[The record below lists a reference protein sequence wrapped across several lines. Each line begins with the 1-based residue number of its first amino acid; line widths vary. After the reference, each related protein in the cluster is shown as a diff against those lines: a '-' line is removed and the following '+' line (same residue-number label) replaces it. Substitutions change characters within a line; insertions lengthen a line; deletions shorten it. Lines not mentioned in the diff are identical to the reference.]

1 MQEVTPIAFNVKS
14 SETYLKCVSD
24 AKLQSEVTYFKVFQ

>member
-1 MQEVTPIAFNVKS
+1 MQEVTAIVFNVKA

-24 AKLQSEVTYFKVFQ
+24 AKLQPEVKYFKVFQ